1 MKQLF
6 LILILMF
13 SFPLVAKADDIKD
26 LQIEGMS
33 IGDSLLE
40 FKTKKFI
47 SKRLEDSS
55 TFYYKNKKYAV
66 IGLSINSENYDA
78 VSATIKPKDKDF
90 TIYAIE
96 GRIKYNNNNQDC
108 LDKKKQ
114 ISKEILTS
122 FPKKKYRYFD
132 GKHDFDKKGN
142 SLFYSNILSMPG
154 GNIELYCFDWSNE
167 ITTTKGMKDELKV
180 IITESNFKK
189 WVNTNAWK

>member
-1 MKQLF
+1 MKRLL
-6 LILILMF
+6 LIFILVL
-13 SFPLVAKADDIKD
+13 SFQSLTKADDISD
-26 LQIEGMS
+26 FQVEGMS

-47 SKRLEDSS
+47 FKKLEDSS

-66 IGLSINSENYDA
+66 MGLSINSENYDA

-90 TIYAIE
+90 IIYAIE

-122 FPKKKYRYFD
+122 FPKKKYQYFD
-132 GKHDFDKKGN
+132 GKHNFDKKGN
-142 SLFYSNILSMPG
+142 SLYYSNILYLSG

-167 ITTTKGMKDELKV
+167 ITITKGMKDELKV